1 MHTHTYTIDMMKSSH
16 CAANAG
22 SALGGGANAKHCM
35 RAAYN
40 AAAEDADE
48 DDDDEDVDEEEEDG
62 CREARALSMVD
73 TTVAV
78 AAPSEWPHTT
88 CACVGVCG
96 IRGRRKKDV
105 CEKTESKNARGKY
118 LQKTDFRNFP
128 GQKSRRKNIGKKS

>member
-1 MHTHTYTIDMMKSSH
+1 MMKSSH

-40 AAAEDADE
+40 EAAE
-48 DDDDEDVDEEEEDG
+48 DDDDVDDVEDEKDEEEAEG

-88 CACVGVCG
+88 
-96 IRGRRKKDV
+96 
-105 CEKTESKNARGKY
+105 
-118 LQKTDFRNFP
+118 
-128 GQKSRRKNIGKKS
+128 